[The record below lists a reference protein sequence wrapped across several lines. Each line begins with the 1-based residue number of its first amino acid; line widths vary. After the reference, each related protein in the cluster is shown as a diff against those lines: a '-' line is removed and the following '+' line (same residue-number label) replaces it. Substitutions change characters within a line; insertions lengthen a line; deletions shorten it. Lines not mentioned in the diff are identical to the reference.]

1 LARLELVTLVHIRTV
16 EASMHGTFE
25 KSRETVKRIYRNWGI
40 GMFALPVLVV
50 IALIGLVQTHSDPSR
65 WMSEALQTEVSGANH
80 GPDVAPPQLAHAPRD
95 IRTVKAF

>member
-16 EASMHGTFE
+16 ETSMHRTLE

-40 GMFALPVLVV
+40 GVFALPVLVV
-50 IALIGLVQTHSDPSR
+50 IALLGLVQTHSDPSR

-80 GPDVAPPQLAHAPRD
+80 APEVAPPQLTHAPKD